1 MIQQNDQVID
11 DHEMRENMTKNEK
24 DSDEKQ
30 HRIHNLDEHH
40 AGALNEDHQ
49 EPHHITH
56 TSSLR
61 KKQNPPP
68 VLSGQLIALLVVAI
82 LLVIFNQYQ
91 IALVSAA
98 VGSPGG
104 GQQILGITRGSG
116 EVDLAAVDA
125 NTLKSTGQT
134 VAAVFPVQDFAT
146 AEDAMASMFPT
157 GTPDYGTELGVS
169 FDDPVGSLSK
179 LSRMYRSLQSEVQ
192 TSSPEGWKHFMSL
205 ASKPVGISC
214 EYCCG
219 VGPIGIDAN
228 GNSAC
233 GCQHNP
239 ALLSIA
245 LYLSAYTDYTDG
257 EILQE
262 VMKWKTLFFPQN
274 MIELGMKAA
283 GGDPSALKDL
293 PGMVGGC

>member
-61 KKQNPPP
+61 NKQNSPP

-98 VGSPGG
+98 VG
-104 GQQILGITRGSG
+104 
-116 EVDLAAVDA
+116 
-125 NTLKSTGQT
+125 
-134 VAAVFPVQDFAT
+134 
-146 AEDAMASMFPT
+146 
-157 GTPDYGTELGVS
+157 
-169 FDDPVGSLSK
+169 
-179 LSRMYRSLQSEVQ
+179 RSEEHTSELQSQ
-192 TSSPEGWKHFMSL
+192 FH
-205 ASKPVGISC
+205 
-214 EYCCG
+214 
-219 VGPIGIDAN
+219 
-228 GNSAC
+228 
-233 GCQHNP
+233 
-239 ALLSIA
+239 
-245 LYLSAYTDYTDG
+245 
-257 EILQE
+257 
-262 VMKWKTLFFPQN
+262 
-274 MIELGMKAA
+274 
-283 GGDPSALKDL
+283 
-293 PGMVGGC
+293 